1 MRNSFV
7 FEAEPFEFDGYEE
20 ELDIELAD
28 ETWQGEVNRSSRD
41 YVRWMQVRSTDW
53 PIVERGEYLRG
64 SDSFFVLE
72 TARYWLKKRPPGVP
86 VTNCGEKS

>member
-7 FEAEPFEFDGYEE
+7 FEAEPFEFDDYEE

-41 YVRWMQVRSTDW
+41 YVRWVQSA
-53 PIVERGEYLRG
+53 LN
-64 SDSFFVLE
+64 
-72 TARYWLKKRPPGVP
+72 VP